1 MKNKN
6 RIIVLSA
13 LLLMLMSFSMVAC
26 GESSDAK
33 ESVTEEETETVA
45 ENNDED
51 AEVVSEE
58 ADKTEEGSAADY
70 SDLEGSWKF
79 DDGLFY
85 LTFDADGNWVFTLFS
100 GKEEFA
106 GTIEEDPEDGYMNL
120 MNKADGSVTG
130 KLKWTDEGLTS
141 NDGKILSKV
150 DKAVLL
156 PTPED
161 PLTQV
166 VNFPGKF
173 ENICISYPEQMSVEA
188 RSDIPDSLTF
198 KPIVGNFTRDMYSD
212 IMLKFMPMTSD
223 YDKFLGQGF
232 EVSKEG
238 MRILLN
244 HCFERL
250 YGKWLIKSLGTD
262 FIDHGDYLSIT
273 GYMLLD
279 GKMFTVDSEEPIRG
293 RMEVRYYGPTGYCL
307 IITTLAYEDR
317 LEDYCKIC
325 DNMMNSCNLASN
337 WSTSPKAVP
346 AQPGKAVA
354 QEEGGFYWV
363 DSDGDKWFW
372 NGSRNIFVT
381 FHKEVVVPKKSKK
394 SSYHS
399 RGNQYSDPPEDSF
412 STLLDIVDAYS
423 EPEDYDELM
432 TIIEEW

>member
-1 MKNKN
+1 MKRIN
-6 RIIVLSA
+6 RIMVLQA
-13 LLLMLMSFSMVAC
+13 VLLIMCFSVSAC
-26 GESSDAK
+26 GGNK
-33 ESVTEEETETVA
+33 
-45 ENNDED
+45 D
-51 AEVVSEE
+51 AEVSTAEE
-58 ADKTEEGSAADY
+58 TAETMAGAADEKNEDEPVEDTAAKEEPTGNY

-85 LTFDADGNWVFTLFS
+85 LTFDAEGNWVFTMFTGEEKFS
-100 GKEEFA
+100 
-106 GTIEEDPEDGYMNL
+106 GTIEEDTTDGYMNL
-120 MNKADGSVTG
+120 INKEDGSITG
-130 KLKWTDEGLTS
+130 QLKWTDEGLVS
-141 NDGKILSKV
+141 NDGKVLNKV
-150 DKAVLL
+150 DKMILL
-156 PTPED
+156 PTPDD
-161 PLTQV
+161 PLDQV
-166 VNFPGKF
+166 VMFPGKF
-173 ENICISYPEQMSVEA
+173 SNIGLYYPEQMSVEA

-198 KPIVGNFTRDMYSD
+198 TPIMGNYTRDMYSS
-212 IMLKFMPMTSD
+212 IMFKFMPMTAD
-223 YDKFLGQGF
+223 YDKFLGHGF

-238 MRILLN
+238 MQILLN

-273 GYMLLD
+273 GYMILD
-279 GKMFTVDSEEPIRG
+279 GTMFTVDSEEPVRG
-293 RMEVRYYGPTGYCL
+293 RMEVRYYGPTGNCL

-325 DNMMNSCNLASN
+325 DNMMANCNLVSN

-346 AQPGKAVA
+346 SEPGKAIA

-394 SSYHS
+394 SAYRS

-412 STLLDIVDAYS
+412 ETLMSIVDAYS
-423 EPEDYDELM
+423 EPEDYDDLM
-432 TIIEEW
+432 TIIDEW